1 MKNRYFYIS
10 EALCAPFD
18 EGIKN
23 VAFSIYSQLRV
34 KKDLLAVTLN
44 ENQVDDLEISGI
56 SLNKIYMN
64 VGLRK
69 LINDF
74 NPDVILYFPEA
85 SITFNSFIRAKVMKL
100 MAGPSRV
107 VLIGVQ
113 NREYSP
119 IQSMIIQRFL
129 RPDMLL
135 LTGRHKELYFRD
147 RGLNVR
153 LLPPA
158 VNAVKFNPAS
168 EEDKA
173 EVRGEYDIAANRRVV
188 LHVGHIKKSRNIEC
202 LLEVQKITDVQVVIV
217 GSTTT
222 TVDNVLKERLAGEG
236 VIVIDEYI
244 ADMSRIY
251 KMADIYVFP
260 VISNMNAIDM
270 PLSVI
275 EALACNL
282 PVVTT
287 RFGELDHYFKEDS
300 GFRYFATVEELLS
313 IISEMDIS
321 EVNNR
326 SKIDILSWDRFA
338 DNIITACDELIV

>member
-1 MKNRYFYIS
+1 MKNRYLFIS
-10 EALCAPFD
+10 EALSAPFD

-23 VAFSIYSQLRV
+23 VAFSIYSQLKV
-34 KKDLLAVTLN
+34 KKELLAITLN
-44 ENQVDDLEISGI
+44 ENQVDDLEVIGI
-56 SLNKIYMN
+56 SLNKMYLN
-64 VGLRK
+64 SGLRK
-69 LINDF
+69 IINDF
-74 NPDVILYFPEA
+74 NPDVILYLPEA

-100 MAGPSRV
+100 MTGPSRV

-113 NREYSP
+113 NREYSSL
-119 IQSMIIQRFL
+119 QSMIIERFL

-135 LTGRHKELYFRD
+135 LTGRHKEMYFRD

-158 VNAVKFNPAS
+158 VNSVKFSPAS
-168 EEDKA
+168 EEDKVA
-173 EVRGEYDIAANRRVV
+173 MRGEYDITENKRVV

-222 TVDNVLKERLAGEG
+222 TVDNTLKDRLVREG

-244 ADMSRIY
+244 EDISRIY
-251 KMADIYVFP
+251 DMADIYAFP
-260 VISNMNAIDM
+260 VISNTNAIDM
-270 PLSVI
+270 PLSVL

-287 RFGELDHYFKEDS
+287 RFGELDQYFTEDS
-300 GFRYFATVEELLS
+300 GFRYFSTVEELIL
-313 IISEMDIS
+313 IISEMGTE
-321 EVNNR
+321 EVHNR
-326 SKIDILSWDRFA
+326 SKTEVLSWDAFSDRIVA
-338 DNIITACDELIV
+338 VCDEL